1 MTRIEQAGAAA
12 LAFALVVAGTGV
24 AGQVASTGPD
34 TCVFGYGEP
43 TACRATADA
52 SPDGTVTV
60 VYRATGRQAVF
71 RGRSQS
77 GWWSGTLNG
86 APAMGYELNR
96 GHIVYS
102 TRDLKGVFEHW
113 SAGMQHGRY

>member
-1 MTRIEQAGAAA
+1 VTRTERAGAAA
-12 LAFALVVAGTGV
+12 LALALATATAATGQ
-24 AGQVASTGPD
+24 GASTGPD
-34 TCVFGYGEP
+34 TCVFGYGKP

-52 SPDGTVTV
+52 MPDGTVTV
-60 VYRATGRQAVF
+60 VYRAAGRQAVF

-96 GHIVYS
+96 GHTVYS